1 MSEQFKLNTRA
12 QSISDRIQGLIKG
25 KVDSTGELDKDL
37 RKSVFRTIATEDGR
51 NVDQM
56 IDDQNYVSDF
66 ILGSTD
72 GGSREV
78 ERAFKEHKDLNTAT
92 VTFELGRSVLD
103 VSFERHKRVPN
114 RVLDKESGNFVVDGE
129 KDVYGSTTVKFAT
142 YGSKNSRGDLSKLRD
157 TINTTFTSAFGSK

>member
-12 QSISDRIQGLIKG
+12 QSISDRVLGIIDG
-25 KVDSTGELDKDL
+25 KVDVSGNLDKEL
-37 RKSVFRTIATEDGR
+37 RKSVFRTVATEDGR

-66 ILGSTD
+66 ILGTTD
-72 GGSREV
+72 AGSKAVANR
-78 ERAFKEHKDLNTAT
+78 FKETKELNEAT

-103 VSFERHKRVPN
+103 VSFERHKRIPN

-129 KDVYGSTTVKFAT
+129 KDVYGATNVKFAT
-142 YGSKNSRGDLSKLRD
+142 YGAKNSRGELAKLRD
-157 TINTTFTSAFGSK
+157 TINETFTSAFGS